1 MNPYGRSRISRHR
14 AGFAAFA
21 VVLLISPLLSA
32 LPPEPRKI
40 TVVAKKFE
48 FQPNRIEVKAG
59 EPVEITF
66 ESLDTKHGFVCKDLK
81 LEKVEFT
88 KDSPAKVAFTPDTP
102 GTYAFKCAKF
112 CGLGHSK
119 MKGEIVVTP

>member
-1 MNPYGRSRISRHR
+1 MNRSWRSESSTKRDCFFGL
-14 AGFAAFA
+14 A
-21 VVLLISPLLSA
+21 LLLLFSSFLTA
-32 LPPEPRKI
+32 LPPEPRQI

-66 ESLDTKHGFVCKDLK
+66 ETLDTKHGFVCKELK
-81 LEKVEFT
+81 LEKVVFT
-88 KDSPAKVAFTPDTP
+88 KDNPAKVAFTPETP
-102 GTYAFKCAKF
+102 GTYAFKCARF

>member
-1 MNPYGRSRISRHR
+1 MNRSGRLGRSIGRD
-14 AGFAAFA
+14 GFVALSILLLFA
-21 VVLLISPLLSA
+21 SLVAA

-40 TVVAKKFE
+40 TVVAKKYE

-66 ESLDTKHGFVCKDLK
+66 ESLDTKHGFACKELK

-88 KDSPAKVAFTPDTP
+88 KDSPAKVAFTAETP
-102 GTYAFKCAKF
+102 GTYAFKCARF